1 MNIDPADT
9 GVKVQDPNVTA
20 TSYNLP
26 NEEAVV
32 FANGNLRRA
41 GIIFKEESLDTPKAS
56 KDLVEL
62 KMKN

>member
-1 MNIDPADT
+1 M
-9 GVKVQDPNVTA
+9 TA

-41 GIIFKEESLDTPKAS
+41 GIIFKEESLDTPDAKS
-56 KDLVEL
+56 NKQDLVEL
-62 KMKN
+62 KMRN